1 MHSSSVETAVGKAIS
16 PCNTLAQITPY
27 DLDLV
32 RSGDDAFETAFAF
45 SAGEYRK
52 HFGAQLTRG
61 FSGYLCIHRAGR
73 LQAVCGFQ
81 SAETPL
87 FLDQYL
93 SAPAWATAQSRFATP
108 IPASQLVELGGFAV
122 RKRALDLPF
131 MAALAPALL
140 DMGFSHA
147 VATATIPVRRC
158 LSQVGVTTQDLGAAD
173 PVSLH
178 DKAADWG
185 TYYSMRPRVVAGSI
199 SQAVASLAVQLT
211 C

>member
-93 SAPAWATAQSRFATP
+93 SAPAWATA
-108 IPASQLVELGGFAV
+108 
-122 RKRALDLPF
+122 
-131 MAALAPALL
+131 
-140 DMGFSHA
+140 
-147 VATATIPVRRC
+147 PVRA
-158 LSQVGVTTQDLGAAD
+158 STAA
-173 PVSLH
+173 PS
-178 DKAADWG
+178 
-185 TYYSMRPRVVAGSI
+185 PI
-199 SQAVASLAVQLT
+199 ASLFMIFSLSRTEFCIVPHDHSSLRAPRSLPVGPAIRFPYW
-211 C
+211 